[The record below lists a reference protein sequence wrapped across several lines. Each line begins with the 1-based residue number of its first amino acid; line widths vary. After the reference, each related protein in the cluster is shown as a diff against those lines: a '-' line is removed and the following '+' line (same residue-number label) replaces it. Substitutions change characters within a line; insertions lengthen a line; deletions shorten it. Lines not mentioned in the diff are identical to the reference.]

1 MEQLS
6 IFDIEKNNV
15 FNSMLEQLDKYGID
29 EYFRKNYKGNHE
41 LLRVIQEGLEQ
52 LPNYCEYRTKMY
64 EMLIEYFKDREDV
77 EIIYYKDYDYIRVYD
92 PTGSYPLYC
101 LEMLDKS
108 IF

>member
-29 EYFRKNYKGNHE
+29 EYFRKNYKGNH
-41 LLRVIQEGLEQ
+41 
-52 LPNYCEYRTKMY
+52 
-64 EMLIEYFKDREDV
+64 D
-77 EIIYYKDYDYIRVYD
+77 
-92 PTGSYPLYC
+92 TGSYPLYC